1 MTSCDNFLK
10 GGEIKKEIQDTI
22 AYNNAKEIEVLI
34 QSKAN
39 EGTTVPSGNYTAKKG
54 YEFEISFTEVQGYSF
69 IEWIAVDKNDEA
81 DNPEEITKGVTFQDK
96 TSPKTKVKITNDK
109 TAIKIIP
116 KCTDRI
122 SVSGDPSPRYE
133 SLGVS
138 RDRSIIVE
146 FTKELN
152 PESFIFAAE
161 EIPQNAEQKTDA
173 AGNIWAYTLDKQTFL
188 KNISIT
194 NSDGYSIAQHFKQP
208 SVDGKYLTVEV
219 DKTNP
224 IIFETGVTLK
234 TVVVTLDQA
243 ISDKNEKVSM
253 GVEKSWRYQIT
264 DTTDDKA
271 TINFVNTPSQGTINA
286 ISKLYSI
293 GQKIA
298 LSFTENADYQFVK
311 WDFNDAI
318 VSVAEPSNPDTTVLV
333 LEKTTETN
341 PTQIKAVCAERLRVT
356 DFSPKT
362 ENAGST
368 VSKNTSIT
376 ITFNKEL
383 PDTDAD
389 KEQLKNILISIGGTS
404 VKSSFKNPVINAN
417 TITFAADNSNMIE
430 VFAGQTKT
438 VSVSIPADF
447 YYINDGTKVTY
458 GANGY
463 SYDYKIDSS
472 TSQKTDITFT
482 ASKQGAGL
490 FTAASGTNEYSIG
503 QEIPIAFEPTTG
515 WKFTG
520 WTITSAGN
528 PVPQDKIRIEDID
541 STSTKITILQE
552 VKGVTITANAY
563 FVPVIESIKIN
574 GTVDYR
580 TKNSF
585 PCDST
590 VHITFNKPID
600 TQTVDFRR
608 YGSLT
613 IAKNEKNGPHFED
626 YFTLEWNDDK
636 TKLILKPTLDTETS
650 ILAIKEDLVPE
661 DDDTYS
667 FLLTFNA
674 NLQSIKDTDGQ
685 NLEAGV
691 QTYNSLAIEY
701 KITGEQ
707 EQDSPNVIYSALYST
722 SDSSDYFYRSLTDR
736 SFNSWR
742 SSQYVLSGKKYYFG
756 DYSRNHVSHIYIELQ
771 GYDEGSGVK
780 ELRVK
785 ETFKRNVDGKTV
797 TETSATTTYAKE
809 QYATIK
815 QIDEDEEDEELK
827 NNTIYQFKVDYNF
840 NSENTEQDGLF
851 LIQVSLVD
859 NANNEQSINDYWVI
873 KDTNRESRIDITA
886 PLETRDYLWF
896 GFFDFYS
903 DCFYKINSNTNCN
916 SHRLFTFKV
925 HQDGEETDTV
935 IFDKYD
941 IETKVSN
948 KTLINDA
955 LSNYSRD
962 PKKTTWITIELLE
975 ESGLTFEFPVVVPKS
990 IDALGIRNGK
1000 IIFSDSDFTIDNY
1013 TIGYRP
1019 VYTYQATAD
1028 VEPGEYKMVSQGNS
1042 SEWLMFVAPNSAADG
1057 IYTIHM
1063 VMECDDGKSKVWST
1077 IGKPI
1082 KYYKG
1087 VTDPYANTSITFPT
1101 ITLPKYA
1108 DGEIQY
1114 EENTGMASFSIGLNY
1129 SEAVNTNYT
1138 YYVCLNNYSFK
1149 DPSNIKVR
1157 SRTSYNVYLTAIDN
1171 DGNVVGK
1178 TAETSEN
1185 VLSLYD
1191 EKNAPPKFIRSMYAS
1206 SDMSQFYIDSN
1217 ALRYKYI
1224 PRNANDYTDSNP
1236 VYITKADYYFVP
1248 YSVPHLTYEELSNN
1262 NKYKKHE
1269 ITVTQKGISNGY
1281 ISYNYDDL
1289 DNGRYRFY
1297 IYCYDCYG
1305 NTSFGGETL
1314 FDAVRYYVA
1323 NYRPSLTPQDT
1334 GIKITSNSFA
1344 SYMCPANTVSA
1355 DSFVNDVSIRYL
1367 DAENELWKDSSIIH
1381 AAMTKEDDRNVWNY
1395 NLPYTF
1401 DIPKSTINNCF
1412 IKVCGLFSSG
1422 SVSEYLK
1429 YVPIFM
1435 VPVYAYTG
1443 YYEYLAQWEADA
1455 SHAGLSAPAYCRN
1468 KTWIPV
1474 QNGWQIFADRPC
1486 FVHTLYCSKDLGGI
1500 NNWLAKGQ
1508 ETGLVYHEGSTSNST
1523 FSYTNDNFDDIPENY
1538 YYITICHFADGSTVA
1553 SDVKQKEE

>member
-1 MTSCDNFLK
+1 MTSCENFLK
-10 GGEIKKEIQDTI
+10 GGQVAKEIEEAI
-22 AYNNAKEIEVLI
+22 AYNNAKEITVLI
-34 QSKAN
+34 QSDAGK
-39 EGTTVPSGNYTAKKG
+39 GTTLPSGNYTAKKG
-54 YEFEISFTEVQGYSF
+54 YDFEISFSEAQGYSF
-69 IEWIAVDKNDEA
+69 IEWIAVDKNDESKIISEGITFA
-81 DNPEEITKGVTFQDK
+81 DAKA
-96 TSPKTKVKITNDK
+96 PKTKVKITNDK
-109 TAIKIIP
+109 TAVKILP
-116 KCTDRI
+116 KCSDRI
-122 SVSGDPSPRYE
+122 AVSGDPSPRYE
-133 SLGVS
+133 ALGVS
-138 RDRSIIVE
+138 RDRPIIVE
-146 FTKELN
+146 FTKELD
-152 PESFIFAAE
+152 PASFIFTQDEIPEAE
-161 EIPQNAEQKTDA
+161 EIETKTDA
-173 AGNIWAYTLDKQTFL
+173 AGNIWAYTLDNQTYF
-188 KNISIT
+188 KNIEIT
-194 NSDGYSIAQHFKQP
+194 NADGYSIAQHFKQP
-208 SVDGKYLTVEV
+208 SVNGKYLTIEV
-219 DKTNP
+219 DKTKP
-224 IIFETGVTLK
+224 IAFETGVTLK
-234 TVVVTLDQA
+234 TVVVTLNQA
-243 ISDKNEKVSM
+243 ITDKE
-253 GVEKSWRYQIT
+253 GVQMSLQKSWRYQIT
-264 DTTDDKA
+264 EATDDKA
-271 TINFVNTPSQGTINA
+271 TINFVSTPAQGTINA
-286 ISKLYSI
+286 ISKAYSI
-293 GQKIA
+293 GQTVA
-298 LSFTENADYQFVK
+298 LSFTENAGYQFVK
-311 WDFNDAI
+311 WDYNPNI
-318 VSVAEPSNPDTTVLV
+318 VSLTDATSADTTVIV

-341 PTQIKAVCAERLRVT
+341 PTQIKAICAERLRVT

-383 PDTDAD
+383 PNTDAD

-430 VFAGQTKT
+430 VFADQTKT

-447 YYINDGTKVTY
+447 YYVNDGTKVIY
-458 GANGY
+458 GGNGY

-482 ASKQGAGL
+482 TSKQGAGL

-528 PVPQDKIRIEDID
+528 PVPQDKIRIEDSD

-574 GTVDYR
+574 GTDDYR

-590 VHITFNKPID
+590 VHITFNKPMD
-600 TQTVDFRR
+600 TQTVNLSR

-613 IAKNEKNGPHFED
+613 ITKNETNGPHFED

-650 ILAIKEDLVPE
+650 ILTIKEDLVPE

-674 NLQSIKDTDGQ
+674 NLESIKDTDGQ

-707 EQDSPNVIYSALYST
+707 EQKSPTVLFSGLYST
-722 SDSSDYFYRSLTDR
+722 SNSSDDFYRSLTTTPY
-736 SFNSWR
+736 NSWSR
-742 SSQYVLSGKKYYFG
+742 SEKTIYGKKYYFG
-756 DYSRNHVSHIYIELQ
+756 DYSRNHVSHIYIELE

-785 ETFKRNVDGKTV
+785 ETFKRNIDGNTV

-809 QYATIK
+809 QYATII
-815 QIDEDEEDEELK
+815 QLDDEDDEWR

-840 NSENTEQDGLF
+840 NSENTVQDGLF

-896 GFFDFYS
+896 GFFDLKG
-903 DCFYKINSNTNCN
+903 DLFYKINNSTSCY

-925 HQDGEETDTV
+925 HQDGDETDTV
-935 IFDKYD
+935 IFNKHD
-941 IETKVSN
+941 IGITMDN
-948 KTLINDA
+948 KTLINEA
-955 LSNYSRD
+955 LSNYTRD

-990 IDALGIRNGK
+990 IDVLGIRNGR
-1000 IIFSDSDFTIDNY
+1000 ILFSDSDFTIDNY
-1013 TIGYRP
+1013 SISYRAY
-1019 VYTYQATAD
+1019 YTFQETAAA
-1028 VEPGEYKMVSQGNS
+1028 EPGNYTVVNNGEYLNIV
-1042 SEWLMFVAPNSAADG
+1042 VPNSAANG
-1057 IYTIHM
+1057 IYTIYM
-1063 VMECDDGKSKVWST
+1063 VMECDDGKSKTWST

-1087 VTDPYANTSITFPT
+1087 VTDPYANTISTFPT

-1129 SEAVNTNYT
+1129 SEEVDTNYN
-1138 YYVCLNNYSFK
+1138 YYVCMGNYSFK
-1149 DPSNIKVR
+1149 DPSNIKVKTR
-1157 SRTSYNVYLTAIDN
+1157 NNYKVYLIAVDN
-1171 DGNVVGK
+1171 AGNIVGR
-1178 TAETSEN
+1178 TAETN
-1185 VLSLYD
+1185 DIVLSLYD
-1191 EKNAPPKFIRSMYAS
+1191 ETNAPPKFIRSMYANS
-1206 SDMSQFYIDSN
+1206 KMSQFYIDSN
-1217 ALRYKYI
+1217 ALRCWYI

-1248 YSVPHLTYEELSNN
+1248 YSVPQLTYEELSNS

-1269 ITVTQKGISNGY
+1269 ITLTQTDISNGY

-1297 IYCYDCYG
+1297 VYCYDCYG

-1381 AAMTKEDDRNVWNY
+1381 EAMTKEDGRNVWNY
-1395 NLPYTF
+1395 NLPY
-1401 DIPKSTINNCF
+1401 STINNCF

-1422 SVSEYLK
+1422 SVSEYLN

-1435 VPVYAYTG
+1435 MPVYAYTG